1 MHEPWSVQTVDCYS
15 ELQKMNCQ
23 VWKRCGGPLSEHC
36 QEKAALLQSL
46 HAVRLQPR
54 HVLRGRGC
62 RDRALVVGGGG
73 RGAEG
78 SPEGVQGG
86 RKSLCGGVTVNT
98 SHCTFVQT
106 HGMDTATRELAR
118 DLWPLATGARPSRFL
133 QL

>member
-1 MHEPWSVQTVDCYS
+1 MSTA
-15 ELQKMNCQ
+15 
-23 VWKRCGGPLSEHC
+23 KRKRHFCKACTRSGSSHATSCGGE
-36 QEKAALLQSL
+36 AAETGLQWW
-46 HAVRLQPR
+46 A
-54 HVLRGRGC
+54 
-62 RDRALVVGGGG
+62 GGG

-106 HGMDTATRELAR
+106 HGMDTATQELPR